1 MQQLISV
8 GIDIGTSTTQVIYSR
23 LSVDDT
29 SYASQ
34 LSQMEI
40 VDKEIL
46 YKGRIYMT
54 PIVQQKFLAI
64 DALKTILNQEFE
76 ASGIRREE
84 VVSGAVIITGEA
96 ANKENAAGIAEAL
109 AEYAGDLVVAI
120 AGPDLE
126 GILAG
131 IGSGAQQKAREKLIR
146 LVNFDIGGGTANA
159 AVFDKGKLADAYALH
174 IGGRLIQFDAA
185 HRVTYCSPFIHKM
198 LQAQHDDGNV
208 MTTQQ
213 VQHICREFADVLV
226 RIVKGGSPGAK
237 DETLMI
243 YHPPQP
249 VPVDACSFSGG
260 VGEFVY
266 QEDAPDKNAFFYRYG
281 DIGPRLGLT
290 IRQRFAEAGIPVV
303 KVPER
308 IRATVIGAGVH
319 SMKLSGSTVFYDSKL
334 MPLKNVP
341 VVAVPYRQGEG
352 EEKFLTRLRQ
362 KAARNVGDVN
372 ICLSIQDLKKP
383 RYQEIKFLA
392 RALCKWEK
400 ESGRRLLLVLPCDCA
415 KVLGQTLAICRDEA
429 QGFLCVDNVR
439 ATDGTYIDFCKP
451 VGGSVLLVLKTLIFK
466 N

>member
-54 PIVQQKFLAI
+54 PIVRQRFLAM
-64 DALKTILNQEFE
+64 DALKTILDREFE

-84 VVSGAVIITGEA
+84 VASGAVIITGEA
-96 ANKENAAGIAEAL
+96 ANKENAASIAEAL
-109 AEYAGDLVVAI
+109 AEYAGNLVVAI

-131 IGSGAQQKAREKLIR
+131 IGSGAQQKAREQLIR

-159 AVFDKGKLADAYALH
+159 AVFDKGRLADAYALH

-185 HRVTYCSPFIHKM
+185 HRVTYCSPFVHKM
-198 LQAQHDDGNV
+198 LQEENADSSEVTAQ
-208 MTTQQ
+208 QAES
-213 VQHICREFADVLV
+213 ICREFADILV
-226 RIVKGGSPGAK
+226 RIAEGRCPRAEEKA
-237 DETLMI
+237 LMI

-266 QEDAPDKNAFFYRYG
+266 QEDAPADNALFYRYG
-281 DIGPRLGLT
+281 DIGPRLGLS
-290 IRQRFAEAGIPVV
+290 IRQRFAEAGIPIV

-319 SMKLSGSTVFYDSKL
+319 SMKLSGSTVFYDAEL
-334 MPLKNVP
+334 LPLKNVP
-341 VVAVPYRQGEG
+341 VVAIPYRQGG
-352 EEKFLTRLRQ
+352 SEEAFLTRVRQ
-362 KAARNVGDVN
+362 KAARNAGDAD
-372 ICLSIQDLKKP
+372 ICLSIPDLKKP
-383 RYQEIKFLA
+383 RYQEIKSLA
-392 RALCKWEK
+392 KALCQWEK

-415 KVLGQTLAICRDEA
+415 KVLGQTLAICRDDA

-439 ATDGTYIDFCKP
+439 ATDGMYIDFCKP
-451 VGGSVLLVLKTLIFK
+451 VGGSVLLVIKTLIFK